1 MRDSVILTYQEL
13 LRDLFLNK
21 MEIYNHI
28 NLKLRLNNKK
38 FKINKYQIKRLIVKL
53 MMILMNIRVNHQ
65 KKVKIYL
72 RKKEKLSK
80 IRKNKINK
88 IKNSMMIIG

>member
-38 FKINKYQIKRLIVKL
+38 FKINKYQIKRLIVK
-53 MMILMNIRVNHQ
+53 MRMILMIIRVNHQ
-65 KKVKIYL
+65 KIVKIYL